1 MEKKNVFS
9 KILAITGTVFVW
21 FPVIAPILASAVI
34 SSRAGKLHFDYLL
47 PAEFFPV
54 FLVGAGLLIWAA
66 IRAHSRIRYFAWS
79 LGITIGML
87 FLGQGL
93 AIITGLASGA
103 NEAAGWR
110 LYVVIAFLVLFTLG
124 IIATGVGGILLI
136 RDLCK
141 PKLDPSLSE

>member
-1 MEKKNVFS
+1 M
-9 KILAITGTVFVW
+9 
-21 FPVIAPILASAVI
+21 
-34 SSRAGKLHFDYLL
+34 
-47 PAEFFPV
+47 PAELFPV

-110 LYVVIAFLVLFTLG
+110 LFVVIAFLILFTLG

-136 RDLCK
+136 RDMFK